1 MHSTPPIKQKH
12 THTPTQRVHMRR
24 QDLCYEVAPQI
35 ITCAN
40 YVARDKLDVNLL
52 CPQSFVKE
60 NLTRNISM
68 QKDWIPKGANC
79 KPLMHTSKKAHHVV
93 LPKRR

>member
-1 MHSTPPIKQKH
+1 
-12 THTPTQRVHMRR
+12 VHMRR
-24 QDLCYEVAPQI
+24 RDLCYEVAPQI

-52 CPQSFVKE
+52 CPQPFVKE

-68 QKDWIPKGANC
+68 QKD
-79 KPLMHTSKKAHHVV
+79 
-93 LPKRR
+93 